1 MKNHPPIFI
10 LVPLIVIAC
19 YLGWS
24 LATSSVRVRGIKDPI
39 SRQDS
44 PREYWYYMR
53 IFLVILAIIVAGAA
67 WMYL

>member
-10 LVPLIVIAC
+10 LVPLVVIAC
-19 YLGWS
+19 YLGWAFITGS
-24 LATSSVRVRGIKDPI
+24 LRIRGKEPI

-53 IFLVILAIIVAGAA
+53 IIGVIFAIIVAVIV
-67 WMYL
+67 WMFL